1 MTAGAA
7 PLAPPDTP
15 RRPTTTSRRRRIG
28 EKWYTPYLFILPH
41 LAIFLVFVGWPF
53 IFGLII
59 SFQDFFIA
67 RDRQGIPAPWVG
79 LKHYID
85 LFTPGSIHFG
95 RFWQTLWNTVLFV
108 IISVPTLVGFS
119 LALAALLN
127 GRFPGRNLF
136 RSVYFAPWTL
146 SVAVIGLLWWW
157 IFQSQGG
164 LITNVLTALG
174 LPAVGWLTSQPW
186 AWLSLLIATVWWTI
200 GFNTI
205 ILLAGMQA
213 ISRDL
218 YEASAIDG
226 ANKWQ
231 QFKSITVPSLR
242 PILLLVITLQV
253 IASFNLVGQPQI
265 ITNGGPPTAQTTPVL
280 LHIYN
285 VGFAQIGRFEL
296 SVAAAMSFL
305 VALIMVAVSV
315 INFRIFRSDES

>member
-7 PLAPPDTP
+7 PLAPPGGGGGSRTS
-15 RRPTTTSRRRRIG
+15 SRRRRIG
-28 EKWYTPYLFILPH
+28 EKWFTPYLFILPH
-41 LAIFLVFVGWPF
+41 LAIFLLFIGWPF
-53 IFGLII
+53 VFGLWI
-59 SFQDFFIA
+59 SLHDFFIA
-67 RDRQGIPAPWVG
+67 RDRQGIPAPFVG
-79 LKHYID
+79 LDHYIN

-95 RFWQTLWNTVLFV
+95 RFWQTLWNTVIFV
-108 IISVPTLVGFS
+108 LISVPTLVGLS
-119 LALAALLN
+119 LGLAALLN
-127 GRFPGRNLF
+127 GRYRGRNFF
-136 RSVYFAPWTL
+136 RGIYFAPWTL

-164 LITNVLTALG
+164 LITNMLTGLG

-186 AWLSLLIATVWWTI
+186 AWLSLVIATIWWTI

-213 ISRDL
+213 ISVDL
-218 YEASAIDG
+218 YEASSIDG

-231 QFKSITVPSLR
+231 QFRSITIPSLR

-285 VGFAQIGRFEL
+285 VGFSGIGRFEL
-296 SVAAAMSFL
+296 GVAAAMSFL
-305 VALIMVAVSV
+305 VALIMVAVSI
-315 INFRIFRSDES
+315 INFRIFRSDEA